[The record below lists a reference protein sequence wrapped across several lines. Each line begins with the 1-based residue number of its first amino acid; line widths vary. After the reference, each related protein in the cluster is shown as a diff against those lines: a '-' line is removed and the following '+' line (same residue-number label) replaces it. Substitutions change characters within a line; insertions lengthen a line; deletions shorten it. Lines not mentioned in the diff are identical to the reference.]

1 MDPRDLGTVGWLL
14 GVVLTLVSG
23 ALLIPQGMARWMAEP
38 WVPFLLSI
46 AAGALLGGLLLFVL
60 RGAQRG
66 LGHRS
71 AFLAVTVCWVAAC
84 GLGALPLMLH
94 PAVHLTVVDA
104 FFESTSGFTTTGATV
119 LSGLDSLPRSL
130 LLWRSLTQW
139 LGGMGMVL
147 LGVAVFPILGVGGM
161 QLYKAE
167 APGPTSDKI
176 TPRIAETAKVL
187 WILYVGLTVAE
198 ILLLGLGGMPWFDSV
213 CHTLTTISTGGF
225 STQDGSLGHYPSSY
239 LHGVVTIFM
248 LLGGTSFA
256 VQHRVL
262 TQGLDW
268 KGAPELRFY
277 LGIFAAAML
286 LLAFDLR
293 TSMPETFPS
302 AGEAVEHA
310 AFQAA
315 SILTTTGFTSQNFDA
330 WPAFSRALLF
340 SLFFVGGMAGS
351 TGGGIKVI
359 RVMLLTKFAFAQ
371 FFRLVHPHG
380 VYALKLGERR
390 VEDEVVQSV
399 AGFIALWLILLVV
412 GTVLLG
418 LHGTDLLTSLCAA
431 AVSLANIGPGLGGV
445 GPSHTYDAFAPTAK
459 LVLASLMILGRL
471 EVYTMLVILTPGFWR
486 R

>member
-1 MDPRDLGTVGWLL
+1 
-14 GVVLTLVSG
+14 
-23 ALLIPQGMARWMAEP
+23 MAEP
-38 WVPFLLSI
+38 WAPFGVAVATGL
-46 AAGALLGGLLLFVL
+46 LLGGLLLFVL

-71 AFLAVTVCWVAAC
+71 AFVAVTVCWIGAC
-84 GLGALPLMLH
+84 ALGAVPLALH
-94 PAVHLTVVDA
+94 PAVHITAVDA

-119 LSGLDSLPRSL
+119 LSGLGSLPRSF

-147 LGVAVFPILGVGGM
+147 LGLAVFPILGVGGM

-176 TPRIAETAKVL
+176 TPRVAETAKVL
-187 WILYVGLTVAE
+187 WTLYVGLTVAE

-225 STQDGSLGHYPSSY
+225 STQDGSLGHYQSGF
-239 LHGVVTIFM
+239 LHAVVTVFM

-256 VQHRVL
+256 LQHRVL

-277 LGIFAAAML
+277 LGTFAAAML

-293 TSMPETFPS
+293 TSMPETFPN
-302 AGEAVEHA
+302 AGEALEHA

-315 SILTTTGFTSQNFDA
+315 SIMTTTGFASQDFDA
-330 WPAFSRALLF
+330 WPSFSRALLF

-359 RVMLLTKFAFAQ
+359 RVMLLAKFAFAQ

-390 VEDEVVQSV
+390 VGDEVVQSV
-399 AGFIALWLILLVV
+399 AGFVALWLMLLIA
-412 GTVLLG
+412 GTVLLA
-418 LHGTDLLTSLCAA
+418 LHGGDLLTSLCAA
-431 AVSLANIGPGLGGV
+431 TVALGNIGPGLGGV
-445 GPSHTYDAFAPTAK
+445 GPSHIYEAFAPTAK
-459 LVLASLMILGRL
+459 LVLAALMILGRL
-471 EVYTMLVILTPGFWR
+471 EVYTVLVILTPGFWR

>member
-1 MDPRDLGTVGWLL
+1 M
-14 GVVLTLVSG
+14 GV
-23 ALLIPQGMARWMAEP
+23 ALWMGEP
-38 WVPFLLSI
+38 WDPFLL
-46 AAGALLGGLLLFVL
+46 AAAFGALLGTLLLFGL

-71 AFLAVTVCWVAAC
+71 AFLAVTAGWLVAC
-84 GLGALPLMLH
+84 TLGALPFAFH
-94 PAVHLTVVDA
+94 PAVQLSAVDA

-119 LSGLDSLPRSL
+119 LSGLGSLPRSL

-147 LGVAVFPILGVGGM
+147 LGLAVFPILGVGGM

-176 TPRIAETAKVL
+176 TPRVAETAKVL
-187 WILYVGLTVAE
+187 WILY
-198 ILLLGLGGMPWFDSV
+198 PWFDSV
-213 CHTLTTISTGGF
+213 CHALTTISTGGF
-225 STQDGSLGHYPSSY
+225 STQDGSLGHYPSSF

-248 LLGGTSFA
+248 ILGGTNFA

-277 LGIFAAAML
+277 LATFAAAML
-286 LLAFDLR
+286 LLAFNLR
-293 TSMPETFPS
+293 TAMPETFPS
-302 AGEAVEHA
+302 AGEALEHA

-315 SILTTTGFTSQNFDA
+315 SIMTTTGFTSQNFDA
-330 WPAFSRALLF
+330 WPSFCRALLF

-359 RVMLLTKFAFAQ
+359 RVMLLVKFAFAQ

-399 AGFIALWLILLVV
+399 AGFVALWLILMIV
-412 GTVLLG
+412 GTVLLA
-418 LHGTDLLTSLCAA
+418 LHGSDLMTSLCAA
-431 AVSLANIGPGLGGV
+431 AVTLGNIGPGLAGV
-445 GPSHTYDAFAPTAK
+445 GPSHIYDAFAPTAK
-459 LVLASLMILGRL
+459 LVLSALMILGRL
-471 EVYTMLVILTPGFWR
+471 EVYTVLVILTPGFWQR
-486 R
+486 